1 MLTFN
6 RIFVSQ
12 MNLTGKISKT
22 KLKRQLAT
30 AVMICVSAACFA
42 TLGDGRQ
49 KTSGKQSLLTPR
61 PTYNYKQFSLKPSYS
76 YRGSDLLKGPV
87 AVNSLRI
94 NTASTYQK
102 GNTTYILP
110 MKKKALDKVKFTPT
124 PSRF

>member
-1 MLTFN
+1 MLTFY

-12 MNLTGKISKT
+12 MNLTVNISKT
-22 KLKRQLAT
+22 KLKYQLIT
-30 AVMICVSAACFA
+30 AVMVCVSAACFA

-49 KTSGKQSLLTPR
+49 KASGKQSLLTPR
-61 PTYNYKQFSLKPSYS
+61 PTYNYKQFSLKSSLS

-87 AVNSLRI
+87 ATNSLKI
-94 NTASTYQK
+94 NTATAYQK